1 MAALLLEQLEAASLI
16 KKLKGGD
23 TRRRPMPNSYNSID
37 HNRCNAFQWLLTWP
51 YAGAF
56 EEAWLSTFRAAP
68 LMMIYLCLEAQ
79 MTAERPS

>member
-56 EEAWLSTFRAAP
+56 EEALAWLSTFRAAP
-68 LMMIYLCLEAQ
+68 LMMILEAQ